1 MKPIRMR
8 TMRHWLLVVALGAAL
23 TSTAFADKNKP
34 AAGAKG
40 GAKAG
45 GGGAGAGSGS
55 AAAGGGADDGIE
67 IDEPKKDD
75 GNIDMEAEDK
85 PVEGDLSADLQAG
98 EQVTAV
104 KTGPVA
110 KTPLS
115 WKDILVVVRKPFL
128 KTHRTE
134 LNPFTSISM
143 NDNMIR
149 HYTIGGEFAYYLT
162 DVLAVGVE
170 GMYYVH
176 NFNEPFDLVARQ
188 ARRLPT
194 VNQYNWSAALNFHYV
209 PVYGKFAV
217 LDKKLVAWEVYFTA
231 GIGAGQSEVL
241 PRDTKFPGFTNLLI
255 QPNLGA
261 SMRFFIAKW
270 LTVNLGIRDYLFI
283 DKFEPT
289 NRSVGVNDTATM
301 AKDHADSAFINN
313 IMFQIG
319 VSFWLPTSFEY
330 TTFR

>member
-1 MKPIRMR
+1 MR
-8 TMRHWLLVVALGAAL
+8 TIRHRFLVVALGVAL
-23 TSTAFADKNKP
+23 TSTAYAQPKKDNKGAAP
-34 AAGAKG
+34 APA
-40 GAKAG
+40 
-45 GGGAGAGSGS
+45 AGAGSGS
-55 AAAGGGADDGIE
+55 AAPADDGIE
-67 IDEPKKDD
+67 IDEPAKTDE
-75 GNIDMEAEDK
+75 GTIDMEQEDK
-85 PVEGDLSADLQAG
+85 PVEGDLSADLAASDK
-98 EQVTAV
+98 VTAV
-104 KTGPVA
+104 TGGPIK
-110 KTPLS
+110 KTPIA

-128 KTHRTE
+128 KVRRTE
-134 LNPFTSISM
+134 LNPIVGVSM

-170 GMYYVH
+170 GQYYVH

-217 LDKKLVAWEVYFTA
+217 LDRRLVAWEVYFTA
-231 GIGAGQSEVL
+231 GIGAGQSEVI

-261 SMRFFIAKW
+261 SMRFFLAKW
-270 LTVNLGIRDYLFI
+270 LTINLGIRDYLFI

-289 NRSVGVNDTATM
+289 NRAIGMNDTAAE
-301 AKDHADSAFINN
+301 AKDNADSSFINN